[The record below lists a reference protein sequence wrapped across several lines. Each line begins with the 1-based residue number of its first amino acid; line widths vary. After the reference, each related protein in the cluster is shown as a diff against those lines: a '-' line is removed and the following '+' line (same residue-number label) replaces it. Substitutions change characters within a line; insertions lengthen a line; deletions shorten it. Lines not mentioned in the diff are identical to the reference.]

1 VRGFRW
7 ILAWCLSGAC
17 CLAQQD
23 EKKLLERVLAKPD
36 MSQINPMNA
45 KKFDSGGFLAKKA
58 AAGSSSFL
66 YKQKTSPGKYENV
79 RSFLGIKNPWIG
91 KKLYESST
99 ASVWSK
105 TLIQNKDSAYPVES
119 IDAGKFHQAERSASR
134 REQPFRTSSYLAQG
148 SAQGRLDQLSEQ
160 IDKNMTI
167 EQVREILNKN
177 R

>member
-1 VRGFRW
+1 VRAFGW
-7 ILAWCLSGAC
+7 VLAWCLSGAC

-36 MSQINPMNA
+36 MSQINPMNG
-45 KKFDSGGFLAKKA
+45 KKFDSGGFLMKKA
-58 AAGSSSFL
+58 AAGSSS
-66 YKQKTSPGKYENV
+66 YSYTQKASAEKYQNV

-91 KKLYESST
+91 RKVYEPSQAST
-99 ASVWSK
+99 WSK
-105 TLIQNKDSAYPVES
+105 TLIRNKDTAYPVES
-119 IDAGKFHQAERSASR
+119 VSAGKFHEAERKASR
-134 REQPFRTSSYLAQG
+134 REQPFRTSTHLAQG

>member
-1 VRGFRW
+1 VRVFGW
-7 ILAWCLSGAC
+7 ILAGCLSGAC
-17 CLAQQD
+17 CFAQQD

-45 KKFDSGGFLAKKA
+45 KKFDSGGFLMKKA
-58 AAGSSSFL
+58 APGSSSFL
-66 YKQKTSPGKYENV
+66 YTQKASTEKYENV

-91 KKLYESST
+91 RKVHESGE

-105 TLIQNKDSAYPVES
+105 TLIRNKNTAYPVES
-119 IDAGKFHQAERSASR
+119 VSAGKFHEAERRASR
-134 REQPFRTSSYLAQG
+134 REQPFRTSANLAQG

>member
-1 VRGFRW
+1 VRAFRW
-7 ILAWCLSGAC
+7 ILAGCLSSAC
-17 CLAQQD
+17 CFAQQD

-45 KKFDSGGFLAKKA
+45 KKFDSGGFLMKKEVP
-58 AAGSSSFL
+58 GSSSFR
-66 YKQKTSPGKYENV
+66 YTQKASTEKYENV

-91 KKLYESST
+91 RKVHESGQ
-99 ASVWSK
+99 ANVWSK
-105 TLIQNKDSAYPVES
+105 TLIPNKETAYPVAS
-119 IDAGKFHQAERSASR
+119 TSAGKFHAADR
-134 REQPFRTSSYLAQG
+134 RATRQEQPFRTSADLAQG

>member
-1 VRGFRW
+1 VRTLGW
-7 ILAWCLSGAC
+7 ILAWCLCGAC
-17 CLAQQD
+17 CFAQQD

-36 MSQINPMNA
+36 MSQINPMNG
-45 KKFDSGGFLAKKA
+45 KKFDSGGFLVKKA
-58 AAGSSSFL
+58 PAGSSSFL
-66 YKQKTSPGKYENV
+66 YRQKASTEKYENV

-91 KKLYESST
+91 RKVYEAGQAST
-99 ASVWSK
+99 WSK
-105 TLIQNKDSAYPVES
+105 TLIRNKDASYPVES
-119 IDAGKFHQAERSASR
+119 VSAGKFHEAERQASR
-134 REQPFRTSSYLAQG
+134 REQPFRTSPYLAQG

>member
-1 VRGFRW
+1 M
-7 ILAWCLSGAC
+7 LAWCLSGLC
-17 CLAQQD
+17 CFAQQD

-36 MSQINPMNA
+36 MSQINPMNG
-45 KKFDSGGFLAKKA
+45 KKFDSGGFLMKKA
-58 AAGSSSFL
+58 AAGASSFL
-66 YKQKTSPGKYENV
+66 YTQKASPEKYQDV

-91 KKLYESST
+91 KKVYESGQ

-105 TLIQNKDSAYPVES
+105 TLIRNQDTAYPAES
-119 IDAGKFHQAERSASR
+119 VRAGKFHEAERRASR
-134 REQPFRTSSYLAQG
+134 REQPFKTSPYLAPG

>member
-1 VRGFRW
+1 VRAFGW
-7 ILAWCLSGAC
+7 IFACCLGGAC
-17 CLAQQD
+17 CFAQQD
-23 EKKLLERVLAKPD
+23 EKKLLERILAKPD

-45 KKFDSGGFLAKKA
+45 KKFDSAGFLMKKA
-58 AAGSSSFL
+58 PAESSSFL
-66 YKQKTSPGKYENV
+66 YRQKASTGKYENV

-91 KKLYESST
+91 KKVYEPNQ

-105 TLIQNKDSAYPVES
+105 TLIRNKDTAYPVES
-119 IDAGKFHQAERSASR
+119 AKVGKFHEADRSASR
-134 REQPFRTSSYLAQG
+134 REQPFRTSPYLAQG